1 MQVGDLV
8 RFTSTG
14 CHGMI
19 VDIKKHPG
27 FKTEFV
33 YILCG
38 PDADG
43 IAVAD
48 ALAFPRPY
56 IDGVLEVI
64 SESR

>member
-19 VDIKKHPG
+19 VDIKKG
-27 FKTEFV
+27 KTEFV

-43 IAVAD
+43 IAVTD

-56 IDGVLEVI
+56 IDGALEVI